1 MTDDRIALQA
11 LVEQAPDADFL
22 REMIGFAAER
32 LMAME
37 VDALCGAG
45 HGERNAE
52 RTNMRNGYRE
62 RVWETQAGAV
72 TLPIPKLRKGSYL
85 PFFLEPRRTAEKAL
99 VAVIREAYIQ
109 GISTR
114 SVDDPVKAMGMSG
127 ISKSPVSRLCQE
139 IDERVTAFPDR
150 PLEDDWPYLWLDAT
164 YIKVREAGRIVS
176 VAAIVAVAVNTK
188 AKHEVLGLGLGPS
201 EGRDFLGDCRIFCA

>member
-1 MTDDRIALQA
+1 MTVDRIALQA

-37 VDALCGAG
+37 LDALCGAG

-62 RVWETQAGAV
+62 RVCETRAGAV
-72 TLPIPKLRKGSYL
+72 TLPIPKLCKGSDL
-85 PFFLEPRRTAEKAL
+85 TFFLEPRRTAEKAL
-99 VAVIREAYIQ
+99 AAVIQEAYIQ

-114 SVDDPVKAMGMSG
+114 SVDDLVKAMGMSG
-127 ISKSPVSRLCQE
+127 LSKSQVSRLCQE
-139 IDERVTAFPDR
+139 IDERVTAFLDR
-150 PLEDDWPYLWLDAT
+150 PLEGDWP
-164 YIKVREAGRIVS
+164 
-176 VAAIVAVAVNTK
+176 
-188 AKHEVLGLGLGPS
+188 
-201 EGRDFLGDCRIFCA
+201 